1 MLSGISGRLKDVAEA
16 DLEIYRMEDT
26 GVIQVKITDTSRKS
40 LIYAVI
46 EVNSSVITWIIDNT
60 WNIID
65 YYKLRH
71 KANAI
76 MVKKENTALILKLT
90 PLYQVF
96 EIRTCSSKISF

>member
-1 MLSGISGRLKDVAEA
+1 MGCF
-16 DLEIYRMEDT
+16 
-26 GVIQVKITDTSRKS
+26 
-40 LIYAVI
+40 
-46 EVNSSVITWIIDNT
+46 NSSTVLRYATDDDSYIDNT